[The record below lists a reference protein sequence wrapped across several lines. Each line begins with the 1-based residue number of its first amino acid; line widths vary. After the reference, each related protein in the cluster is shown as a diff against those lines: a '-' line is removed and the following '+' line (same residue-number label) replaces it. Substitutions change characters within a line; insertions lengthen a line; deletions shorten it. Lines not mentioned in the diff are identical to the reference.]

1 MTIREAGKGIV
12 KSTGGTYQIG
22 FTDLYGEE
30 HETEL
35 SAHNMKEL
43 EELWRSLCPE
53 FTCRQNS
60 IRVLHQRSILT
71 NAYWRNTERNVVC
84 FSC

>member
-60 IRVLHQRSILT
+60 IRYIKQG
-71 NAYWRNTERNVVC
+71 
-84 FSC
+84 

>member
-53 FTCRQNS
+53 FTCRQNRDRKS
-60 IRVLHQRSILT
+60 TRLNSSHRSQSRMPSS
-71 NAYWRNTERNVVC
+71 A
-84 FSC
+84 

>member
-1 MTIREAGKGIV
+1 MKI
-12 KSTGGTYQIG
+12 TGGTYQIG
-22 FTDLYGEE
+22 FTDLDGEE

-60 IRVLHQRSILT
+60 IRYIEQG
-71 NAYWRNTERNVVC
+71 
-84 FSC
+84 

>member
-35 SAHNMKEL
+35 SALNMKEL

-60 IRVLHQRSILT
+60 IRYIEQG
-71 NAYWRNTERNVVC
+71 
-84 FSC
+84 

>member
-30 HETEL
+30 HETD
-35 SAHNMKEL
+35 A
-43 EELWRSLCPE
+43 
-53 FTCRQNS
+53 
-60 IRVLHQRSILT
+60 VLTACKFRTQG
-71 NAYWRNTERNVVC
+71 APK
-84 FSC
+84 FF